1 MKIGVSERHHL
12 AFLQDS
18 DNLAALRE
26 LAKSFFAQE
35 VTVQVVQLAAAE
47 SGRAP
52 AGAPSAGDER
62 SPMVKEALRIF
73 GGAVRNVRRENN

>member
-18 DNLAALRE
+18 DNLATLRE

-35 VTVQVVQLAAAE
+35 IAVQVVQLAAAE
-47 SGRAP
+47 SG
-52 AGAPSAGDER
+52 GAPSASAGDER

-73 GGAVRNVRRENN
+73 GGAVRHVRRENN